1 MQRMARPTATAG
13 TCIVRFRDISIQ
25 TRSKT
30 PDAHPAN
37 PRPLSMRVFD
47 AHPTWILNIL
57 GHRPFLTLAHQA
69 ESSQPAS
76 EQVGQN
82 FQCPSP
88 WATCNFCTGAGRLA
102 SLGAF
107 GHLLTARCQLSRS
120 ATSGSRTRGP
130 TPLPAAFAGSTRA
143 LRPTEPSPQ
152 PATRP
157 SGNDGHAPRSPQ
169 LATTPGGR
177 PCRTRHAL

>member
-1 MQRMARPTATAG
+1 LRTHTALLSSRCSGPPAVAS
-13 TCIVRFRDISIQ
+13 IVRFRDISIQ

-76 EQVGQN
+76 VQVGQN

-88 WATCNFCTGAGRLA
+88 WATCNLCTGAGRLT

-107 GHLLTARCQLSRS
+107 WSPADRTLSTVSIRHQWQPHP
-120 ATSGSRTRGP
+120 RP
-130 TPLPAAFAGSTRA
+130 DPLPAAFAGSTRA

-169 LATTPGGR
+169 LVTTP
-177 PCRTRHAL
+177 TRHVL